1 MIKINL
7 LPVREERRRLSAR
20 QEQLFSFLVIILVL
34 IGIYYWHSSMNRKI
48 RDTRLEIVHVDQ
60 EIARLSKIV
69 KQVEKFKSDKKTLE
83 EKIRVIGQLKE
94 NRQAQVHVMDEI
106 NKALPSQIWLQFLQ
120 ERSGTVMLRG
130 KSLSPEDIANFMRNL
145 EASDYFRDVELE
157 VTTQNNLRL
166 GERTIKVNDFSIR
179 FKVTGGT
186 EPA

>member
-20 QEQLFSFLVIILVL
+20 QEQLFFLLMIILIM

-48 RDTRLEIVHVDQ
+48 RDTRLEIAHVDQ
-60 EIARLSKIV
+60 EIARLSKVV
-69 KQVEKFKSDKKTLE
+69 KQVEKFKSDKKILE
-83 EKIRVIGQLKE
+83 EKIRVISQLKE

-106 NKALPSQIWLQFLQ
+106 NKALPSQVWLQFFQ
-120 ERSGTVMLRG
+120 ERGGMITLRG
-130 KSLSPEDIANFMRNL
+130 KSLSPDDIANFMRNL
-145 EASDYFRDVELE
+145 EASDYFSDIGLD
-157 VTTQNNLRL
+157 VTTQKDLRL

-179 FKVTGGT
+179 FKMTGGN